1 MFLSKRAVFLNQ
13 YYTSKS
19 TRSQKV
25 LPHGHSANNGSDL
38 QKIENQPI
46 ALLWEAAE
54 ALKQQNNA
62 AYHALDIILMSLD
75 IHMEIARPDRMVDN
89 SDL

>member
-1 MFLSKRAVFLNQ
+1 MFLSKQAGFLNQ
-13 YYTSKS
+13 YYISKS
-19 TRSQKV
+19 IRSQKV

-38 QKIENQPI
+38 QKTENQPI

-54 ALKQQNNA
+54 VLIKQHNNA

-75 IHMEIARPDRMVDN
+75 IHMEIAR
-89 SDL
+89 LAEW

>member
-1 MFLSKRAVFLNQ
+1 MFVSKRALFLNQ

-54 ALKQQNNA
+54 ALIKQHNNV
-62 AYHALDIILMSLD
+62 AYHALDIILMRLD
-75 IHMEIARPDRMVDN
+75 IHMEIAR
-89 SDL
+89 LAEW